1 MIINTNIE
9 NSIIEVRRDLNFFV
23 FFNALYLAISGKSVT
38 HTHTHSHLACNNK
51 YLIFSYA
58 REERCN
64 LYRERAYKK
73 SFLTIS
79 CIFFAYWQKKKK
91 DLYSFFFRCEKGK
104 RFLSNTIINNNS
116 NKKTM
121 NRKLENAKK
130 RMYVC
135 PEAEIIK
142 LEAEYLLVDVSG
154 QHNGIGQ
161 GGTLG
166 NAKQNSFFDEGS
178 DWDKDAWEDGIN

>member
-38 HTHTHSHLACNNK
+38 Q
-51 YLIFSYA
+51 YLIFSDA
-58 REERCN
+58 REERRN
-64 LYRERAYKK
+64 LYREKAYKK
-73 SFLTIS
+73 SFLPIS

-91 DLYSFFFRCEKGK
+91 DLYSFFFRCEKRK

-121 NRKLENAKK
+121 NKKLENAKK

>member
-1 MIINTNIE
+1 MIINTIIE

-23 FFNALYLAISGKSVT
+23 FFNALYLAISGKSV
-38 HTHTHSHLACNNK
+38 
-51 YLIFSYA
+51 
-58 REERCN
+58 
-64 LYRERAYKK
+64 
-73 SFLTIS
+73 TIS

-154 QHNGIGQ
+154 QHNGIGE

>member
-1 MIINTNIE
+1 M
-9 NSIIEVRRDLNFFV
+9 
-23 FFNALYLAISGKSVT
+23 
-38 HTHTHSHLACNNK
+38 
-51 YLIFSYA
+51 
-58 REERCN
+58 
-64 LYRERAYKK
+64 
-73 SFLTIS
+73 
-79 CIFFAYWQKKKK
+79 
-91 DLYSFFFRCEKGK
+91 
-104 RFLSNTIINNNS
+104 SNTIINNNS

-142 LEAEYLLVDVSG
+142 LETEYLLVDVSG